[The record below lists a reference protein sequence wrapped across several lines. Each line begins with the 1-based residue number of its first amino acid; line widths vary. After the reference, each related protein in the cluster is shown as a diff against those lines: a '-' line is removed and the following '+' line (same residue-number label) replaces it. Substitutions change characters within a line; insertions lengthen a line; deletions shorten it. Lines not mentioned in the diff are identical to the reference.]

1 MVSINAVEFQKRKS
15 EILLEELIKS
25 NVVFGNTT
33 DMNMTISNIIINDCE
48 KQMHFSRK
56 FLDSYWSTLA
66 NKVEMMM
73 NTLDGQIYDQ
83 FIQSIKDINIAE
95 DIVILDTFEAAAN
108 TSAISTI
115 VASIRIDFTNLER
128 YFANISN
135 SNSTLPRQLVQPTID
150 RVN

>member
-1 MVSINAVEFQKRKS
+1 MSINAVDFQTRKP

-33 DMNMTISNIIINDCE
+33 DMNTTISNIINDCG
-48 KQMHFSRK
+48 KQIHFSRK

-95 DIVILDTFEAAAN
+95 DIVILDTFEAAAGIP
-108 TSAISTI
+108 AISTI

-135 SNSTLPRQLVQPTID
+135 SNSTLPQQLVQPTID